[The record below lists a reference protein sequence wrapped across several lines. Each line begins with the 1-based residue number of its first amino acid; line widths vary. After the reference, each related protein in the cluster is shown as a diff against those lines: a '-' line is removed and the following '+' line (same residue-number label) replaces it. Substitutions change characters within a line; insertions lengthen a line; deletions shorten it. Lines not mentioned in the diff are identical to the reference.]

1 MYFHEDGGGY
11 SAEKE
16 SSEGV
21 RAHTSETLSQKH
33 IHAYARAEWSD
44 GCTKMIVD
52 RVVRH
57 IGNVLRD
64 S

>member
-33 IHAYARAEWSD
+33 IHAYARAEW
-44 GCTKMIVD
+44 MHQND
-52 RVVRH
+52 RRSC
-57 IGNVLRD
+57 GATYW
-64 S
+64 